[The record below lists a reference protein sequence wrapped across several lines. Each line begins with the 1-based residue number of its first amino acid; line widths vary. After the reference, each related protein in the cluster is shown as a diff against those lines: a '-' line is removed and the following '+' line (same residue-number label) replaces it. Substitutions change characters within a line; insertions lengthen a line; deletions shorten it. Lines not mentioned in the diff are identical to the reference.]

1 MQLLVAVW
9 RLASSPKEQLGE
21 EKEMASSCVRADL
34 DWILE
39 KNIFSEGVIKP
50 RNRLPWAV
58 VESSSLEGFKRCLG
72 GAPGDL

>member
-39 KNIFSEGVIKP
+39 KISFLKG
-50 RNRLPWAV
+50 L
-58 VESSSLEGFKRCLG
+58 SS
-72 GAPGDL
+72 PGTGCPGQWWSHHLWRDLKDV